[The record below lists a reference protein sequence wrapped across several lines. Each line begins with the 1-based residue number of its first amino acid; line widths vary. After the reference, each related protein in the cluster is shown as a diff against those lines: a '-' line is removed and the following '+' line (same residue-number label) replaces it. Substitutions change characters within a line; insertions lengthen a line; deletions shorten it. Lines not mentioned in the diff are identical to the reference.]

1 MGGSVIGQAKNGIE
15 AVDLYLRL
23 NPDLVMLDITM
34 PELDGIETLHNI
46 IDKNNNAKV
55 IIMSSL
61 GHKKMICKAL
71 DLGAMH
77 YITKPYESRYAEMII
92 KSVVERKEGGSE

>member
-1 MGGSVIGQAKNGIE
+1 
-15 AVDLYLRL
+15 
-23 NPDLVMLDITM
+23 
-34 PELDGIETLHNI
+34 
-46 IDKNNNAKV
+46 
-55 IIMSSL
+55 
-61 GHKKMICKAL
+61 MICKAL